1 MTPPPTRRP
10 ALLVLLGIVATGSLD
25 AQSPSVPPA
34 PSGPS
39 KRVDVGGLVVNS
51 RDGHPLK
58 RASVALKPAETGS
71 TLTSFSDTTDD
82 KGRFLFPNVALG
94 RYSIQVARDG
104 FLNSDTGW
112 IDRYRF
118 PPTFTLRESQDLT
131 GLTFKLFPS
140 GVISGRVS
148 FDDAEPSLGAEVVL
162 YRDTWWRGRHVYAI
176 AARATSDDRGE
187 YRLHGL
193 EPGSYLLSASWSKP
207 ALVAGAQEE
216 PRRDEKGRPIPDE
229 AYATTFYPS
238 AQKLVEAIPIQL
250 GYGAEAAGI
259 DVFLTTARTVRV
271 SGRVT
276 SGLSGQAIASPT
288 LTLRRTGA
296 GNTASVTVPASV
308 NLDKR
313 GGFEISGVVPGSY
326 YLIAESDEDG
336 AKLVGRRFLT
346 VGEDNILDLSVLA
359 SPAQKWFGRI
369 FVENDAIEDLSGLTV
384 TLDPRDE
391 TASPVDAQVRQDGEF
406 SFDFMPDAVYDVYVK
421 NMPAGLYL
429 QSVHSADADLLA
441 GGASAPPGA
450 SPQPIRILL
459 SPSGGRLTGAVL
471 NDDHTAAPGVNVDL
485 IPDPPAGRYQDYQS
499 VYSDEYGNIRLSGI
513 APGHYVLLAWAGEA
527 PCDIYNPD
535 ELEACR
541 AAGASVDIH
550 ENDDA
555 SLTLKLAAAQ

>member
-1 MTPPPTRRP
+1 MRRLAFFVP
-10 ALLVLLGIVATGSLD
+10 LGIAAASSLY
-25 AQSPSVPPA
+25 AQSAPA
-34 PSGPS
+34 PPSSSSPS
-39 KRVDVGGLVVNS
+39 KRVTVAGFVVNA

-58 RASVALKPAETGS
+58 RASVAIKPADSGS
-71 TLTSFSDTTDD
+71 TLTSFSDTTDE
-82 KGRFLFPNVALG
+82 KGRFLFPDITIG

-112 IDRYRF
+112 IDQYRF
-118 PPTFTLRESQDLT
+118 PPTFTLRDGQDLT

-176 AARATSDDRGE
+176 AARANSDDRGE
-187 YRLHGL
+187 YRMHGL
-193 EPGSYLLSASWSKP
+193 EPGSYLLSASWTKP
-207 ALVAGAQEE
+207 VLVAGAQEE
-216 PRRDEKGRPIPDE
+216 PRRDDNGQPIPDE

-238 AQKLVEAIPIQL
+238 AQKLVEAIPVQL
-250 GYGAEAAGI
+250 GYGGEAAGI

-271 SGRVT
+271 SGHVT

-346 VGEDNILDLSVLA
+346 VGEDNIIDLSVLA

-369 FVENDAIEDLSGLTV
+369 FVENDAIKDLSNLTV

-391 TASPVDAQVRQDGEF
+391 TATPVDAQVRQDGEF

-421 NMPAGLYL
+421 NLPVGVYL
-429 QSVHSADADLLA
+429 KAVDSGDADLIA
-441 GGASAPPGA
+441 GGASAPPGS

-485 IPDPPAGRYQDYQS
+485 IPDPSAGRYQDYQS
-499 VYSDEYGNIRLSGI
+499 VYSDEYGNIRLAGI

-527 PCDIYNPD
+527 PCDIYNPNEID
-535 ELEACR
+535 ACR
-541 AAGASVDIH
+541 AAGASVNIH

-555 SLTLKLAAAQ
+555 SVTLKLAAAHE